1 MKKEQLN
8 TANLDLSSTTAIA
21 CEECGN
27 HTFKPIFFL
36 RKISRFLTGEDTD
49 RILPIDSLCCIECN
63 HVNSEF
69 APPIVKQEKNNKQ
82 QNNKKENERRN

>member
-69 APPIVKQEKNNKQ
+69 APPIVKQENINKQ
-82 QNNKKENERRN
+82 QNNKKEDE

>member
-8 TANLDLSSTTAIA
+8 TANLDLSSTTAIV
-21 CEECGN
+21 CENCGN

-36 RKISRFLTGEDTD
+36 RKISRFLTGEDAD

-69 APPIVKQEKNNKQ
+69 APPIVKQEKSNKQ
-82 QNNKKENERRN
+82 QNNKKEDE